1 MARVIN
7 GDQMIESVRN
17 RTMTPDDTSIFT
29 DDQILDILDEEMNM
43 QVLDKLQKLHGDNLT
58 TTVDLERNDEGEYE
72 IPYRALGNKL
82 RDISLVNGNVLYEL
96 SQISIGQLPDYTYG
110 EDSNSYLD
118 KFYVEHNKI
127 KLIQNSRNYSKIRV
141 KYYLRPNV
149 LTKKEKAGV
158 ISDIAID
165 KLLGTVTLSLSQVG
179 KNFNES
185 SEYDLVAFR
194 SPNNIKAF
202 DLTPQSLTI
211 SGNVGSIVLSLEELN
226 GVENSIKRG
235 DFITIAEE
243 TPVPNIPTEM
253 HPLLAQA
260 AAVQLLEAL
269 GDTEAFNT
277 AEKRLDKMT
286 QASQELIDDRVE
298 LAPKKIKPRHSTLSG
313 SVGPRRGKG
322 SY

>member
-1 MARVIN
+1 MARVID

-58 TTVDLERNDEGEYE
+58 VTVDLDRNDDGEYE

-82 RDISLVNGNVLYEL
+82 RDISLLNGNVLYEL
-96 SQISIGQLPDYTYG
+96 AQVSIGELPDYTYG
-110 EDSNSYLD
+110 EDANSHLD
-118 KFYVEHNKI
+118 KFYVENNKI
-127 KLIQNSRNYSKIRV
+127 KLIQNSRNYSKLRV
-141 KYYLRPNV
+141 RYYLRPNV
-149 LTKKEKAGV
+149 LTKKNKAGT
-158 ISDIAID
+158 ISEIVAD
-165 KLLGTVTLSLSQVG
+165 KVADTLTLSLSSVG
-179 KNFNES
+179 RNFNES
-185 SEYDLVAFR
+185 SLYDIVAFR

-202 DLTPQSLTI
+202 DIAPISLTI
-211 SGNVGSIVLSLEELN
+211 SENVGSIVLRLSDLKGLEKD
-226 GVENSIKRG
+226 IRKG
-235 DFITIAEE
+235 DFLTLAEE

-286 QASQELIDDRVE
+286 QASQELIDSRVE

-313 SVGPRRGKG
+313 SIGPRRGKG
-322 SY
+322 RY